1 MRVGIYGGCFNPI
14 HFGHMSLIDE
24 VSDKFNLDKVI
35 FVPNLNPYYKV
46 HREIKFEDVSSMIR
60 LAMKDN
66 ILFQIS
72 DLESSTKEEHFTFNT
87 ITELLEQHSN
97 ERLFLIVGSD
107 QFLQMKSWYKFDEIN
122 KIVDVIVPIRAPYLI
137 DSEQIIST
145 KENYLKLKLY
155 KDTMFF
161 KNENNK
167 VLIFYDLI
175 KKIDISSSQLIEY
188 INLGDFDKL
197 KKFIPLSLIEFIV
210 ENRLYK

>member
-72 DLESSTKEEHFTFNT
+72 DLESSTKEVGED
-87 ITELLEQHSN
+87 
-97 ERLFLIVGSD
+97 IVIGYTTA
-107 QFLQMKSWYKFDEIN
+107 MKSDIPTRYLD
-122 KIVDVIVPIRAPYLI
+122 PIKVKGKKDDIIIYTI
-137 DSEQIIST
+137 D
-145 KENYLKLKLY
+145 
-155 KDTMFF
+155 
-161 KNENNK
+161 
-167 VLIFYDLI
+167 
-175 KKIDISSSQLIEY
+175 
-188 INLGDFDKL
+188 
-197 KKFIPLSLIEFIV
+197 
-210 ENRLYK
+210 

>member
-1 MRVGIYGGCFNPI
+1 
-14 HFGHMSLIDE
+14 
-24 VSDKFNLDKVI
+24 
-35 FVPNLNPYYKV
+35 
-46 HREIKFEDVSSMIR
+46 
-60 LAMKDN
+60 MKDN

-107 QFLQMKSWYKFDEIN
+107 QFLQMKSWYEFDQIN

-197 KKFIPLSLIEFIV
+197 KKFIPLSVIEFIV